1 MSLRGAAGQTY
12 LVGEDII
19 DRIEGDPLHRFQGIL
34 NFLMV
39 RMRRNLLQ
47 HEEYSILAQS
57 MILLVSVS
65 SVVSSR
71 ATRRIKVM
79 QLAFR

>member
-1 MSLRGAAGQTY
+1 
-12 LVGEDII
+12 
-19 DRIEGDPLHRFQGIL
+19 
-34 NFLMV
+34 LMV

-79 QLAFR
+79 QFAFR